1 MPRSAVATG
10 AVDLV
15 LRAAKIAE
23 ALVARER
30 GQAFVPEAREIAR
43 AKVAGGVAAGHYRSP
58 AHQDGA

>member
-30 GQAFVPEAREIAR
+30 GHVFVPEPP
-43 AKVAGGVAAGHYRSP
+43 KSP
-58 AHQDGA
+58 AQKSLEDLLPDIIAAPAHEDGS